1 GRIGKGHGRSGD
13 SGATTRKG
21 WGILTLR
28 LSGAVLAACGAV
40 VRNIIL
46 VSQLIASPQTMLRT
60 AAAQHLPH
68 FVRKSGGSDSERNP
82 TKGQLKVQGI
92 FYRER
97 DPSAIINGQT
107 VTVGDCS
114 G

>member
-1 GRIGKGHGRSGD
+1 
-13 SGATTRKG
+13 
-21 WGILTLR
+21 
-28 LSGAVLAACGAV
+28 
-40 VRNIIL
+40 
-46 VSQLIASPQTMLRT
+46 MLRT

-107 VTVGDCS
+107 VTVGDRIGTAKVVAIERQS
-114 G
+114 VTVEIAQERKVLSL